1 MRNRDCGPGNGG
13 DRRPGRAAARA
24 IPRGLLP
31 MATSWPT
38 PQRGIVLGYPSRSA
52 GARPYL
58 IMTGDGGRTWRSLP
72 APPLAYPADNDQPD
86 ATFAGGVIVV
96 QDGTHI
102 VVTRDDGGRWSAERL
117 AGVSG
122 HFFVDGVVVTHG
134 RVFALVTSGT
144 ATAVYAGRATDDVLR
159 AVRGLSVKGSQT
171 YGDITATG
179 ALQVDLGRG
188 HAAERY
194 WYSRDGLHFVAA
206 QLPCPVATSALLGG
220 VRAGTVIALCSGSAS
235 DVGLGQNDKRVWVAA
250 RLGGAFAPSGPV
262 FDSANGQGFAAASA
276 RDMTISTTFA
286 LYVTANGGRTW
297 TAALIAPNGASFP
310 DLSFPSASTG
320 TVVVNTVS
328 NAGREIGSV
337 ERTTD
342 GGRVWRALALP

>member
-1 MRNRDCGPGNGG
+1 
-13 DRRPGRAAARA
+13 
-24 IPRGLLP
+24 

-117 AGVSG
+117 ARRRPFLRRRGCRHPRARIRASDERHG
-122 HFFVDGVVVTHG
+122 DGRVRAGHG
-134 RVFALVTSGT
+134 RRAARGPRAFCQGFADVRRHHRDGR
-144 ATAVYAGRATDDVLR
+144 AAGRPRSRSRRRTVW
-159 AVRGLSVKGSQT
+159 
-171 YGDITATG
+171 
-179 ALQVDLGRG
+179 
-188 HAAERY
+188 H
-194 WYSRDGLHFVAA
+194 SRDGLHFVAA

-250 RLGGAFAPSGPV
+250 RLGGAAAPSGPV

-297 TAALIAPNGASFP
+297 TAALIAPNGALLP
-310 DLSFPSASTG
+310 RP
-320 TVVVNTVS
+320 VVPQRQHRR
-328 NAGREIGSV
+328 GGGQHRE
-337 ERTTD
+337 
-342 GGRVWRALALP
+342 